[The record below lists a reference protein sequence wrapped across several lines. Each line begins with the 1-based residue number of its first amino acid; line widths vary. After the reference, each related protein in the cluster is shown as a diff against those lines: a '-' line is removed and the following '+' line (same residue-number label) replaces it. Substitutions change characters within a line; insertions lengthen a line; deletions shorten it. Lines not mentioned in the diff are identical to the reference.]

1 MIKLSHCVFCKWKC
15 NSNLRP
21 TAITAMR
28 KLLKCTTCFLSVQR
42 RQNHNYRNCIL
53 EQTVHDQCSLYI
65 VVAFIRMLICIN
77 SDLIQVVCM
86 MAPLACQKHN
96 TCLVFEIQ
104 TRVTQSPRHPH
115 PTTSGFAGSWI
126 RLIDWSHILLHDRYD
141 LVFRWLITFAKGLT
155 KRYIYYKNTI
165 NILIHLSLK
174 ECPTLKSA
182 KLQEP

>member
-86 MAPLACQKHN
+86 MAPLACQNTIPAWCLKSKH
-96 TCLVFEIQ
+96 ESPSHP
-104 TRVTQSPRHPH
+104 VTPIRQLLALQVH
-115 PTTSGFAGSWI
+115 GF
-126 RLIDWSHILLHDRYD
+126 DWSIGPIFYFMTGMIWFSGGLLHLQKAWQKD
-141 LVFRWLITFAKGLT
+141 I
-155 KRYIYYKNTI
+155 YIYTI
-165 NILIHLSLK
+165 KIQSTSWFIYL
-174 ECPTLKSA
+174 
-182 KLQEP
+182 